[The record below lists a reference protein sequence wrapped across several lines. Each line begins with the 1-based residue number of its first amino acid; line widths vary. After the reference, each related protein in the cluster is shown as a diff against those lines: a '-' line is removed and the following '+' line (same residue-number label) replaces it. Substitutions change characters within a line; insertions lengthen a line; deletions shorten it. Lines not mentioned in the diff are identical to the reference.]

1 MSHPGS
7 QRLRRVNEED
17 AAADDV
23 GDDDGGGVE
32 RARGG
37 ARERVRL
44 VEVVCTR
51 GFNHEVRCH
60 SVSSLRSIGN
70 SPILAHVREPWRA
83 NRSTLTSMNSLF
95 CSMSV
100 RGWVPV

>member
-32 RARGG
+32 RPEA
-37 ARERVRL
+37 ALRERGVRL

-70 SPILAHVREPWRA
+70 SPILATCA
-83 NRSTLTSMNSLF
+83 S
-95 CSMSV
+95 
-100 RGWVPV
+100 RGERTDPP